1 MLATSP
7 AKEDD
12 EPEVN
17 ASESQSLVP
26 SSMGLTIC
34 VPEDEEAVEAA
45 VSWGRYVRSKS
56 EATGRCCWKRITVMA
71 GGKVTLKLTEGPLTP
86 CTVGDAVPEVRLQGS
101 VSRPV
106 GQGDRLVKLFW
117 STGRPS
123 RSRTVTKPG
132 PSSRDRVGF
141 DNADSGYPP
150 TSNHLRHTDHASWTH
165 PSGKVC

>member
-56 EATGRCCWKRITVMA
+56 EATGRCCWKRIMA

-106 GQGDRLVKLFW
+106 GQGDRLVKLFLVN
-117 STGRPS
+117 GRAES
-123 RSRTVTKPG
+123 QQNRDQDWAFQPG
-132 PSSRDRVGF
+132 PSWV
-141 DNADSGYPP
+141 
-150 TSNHLRHTDHASWTH
+150 
-165 PSGKVC
+165 

>member
-56 EATGRCCWKRITVMA
+56 EATGRCCWKRIMA
-71 GGKVTLKLTEGPLTP
+71 GGKVTLKLTEGGPASGISRST
-86 CTVGDAVPEVRLQGS
+86 GS
-101 VSRPV
+101 VSESGVSIAMWTTVLAASGRCMHPV
-106 GQGDRLVKLFW
+106 
-117 STGRPS
+117 
-123 RSRTVTKPG
+123 
-132 PSSRDRVGF
+132 
-141 DNADSGYPP
+141 
-150 TSNHLRHTDHASWTH
+150 
-165 PSGKVC
+165 